1 MPVLTK
7 AFRRIGRFLQLFK
20 IAVTGSEKEFTKGSI
35 DRAIFLLSIPMILE
49 MAMESLFAVVDIY
62 FVSHLGV
69 NAITTVGLTESVL
82 TLVYTGAMGLSMA
95 ATAMIA
101 RRTGEKDPDA
111 AAHAAMQSIY
121 PGLLVAVLISL
132 SGIFFAKDILLLMG
146 AAEDVADY
154 GYVYTQILLGGNI
167 VIILLFLING
177 IFRGAG
183 DAALAMRSLWIA
195 NGLNILL
202 CPLLISGWGPVPA
215 LGLKGAAIATF
226 IGRGTGVI
234 YQLYHLAKGKD
245 LIRITRKH
253 LVPVF
258 SLIGAILKIA
268 AGATAQMLIA
278 SASWIFLVRIISYFG
293 KDAVAGYTIAI
304 RVVIF
309 TILPAW
315 GMANAAAALVGQNL
329 GAQQPER
336 AEQSAWRAAFFNMI
350 FLAIVAVVFMVWAPA
365 IIGFFTNNQVVVR
378 YGVQCIRLMSAGY
391 VFFAYGMVL
400 TQSFNGAG
408 DTRTPM
414 LINMFIMWLFQMP
427 LAYVLA
433 IVFKMGPVGVFWAMA
448 VSESTSALVAIWLF
462 RRGTWKQVKI

>member
-1 MPVLTK
+1 MPLLTN
-7 AFRRIGRFLQLFK
+7 APQRIRRFFQLFK
-20 IAVTGSEKEFTKGSI
+20 IAVTGSEKEFTTGSI

-111 AAHAAMQSIY
+111 AAHAAMQSLY
-121 PGLLVAVLISL
+121 PGLLVSVLISIA
-132 SGIFFAKDILLLMG
+132 GIFFAKDILLVMG
-146 AAEDVADY
+146 AAKEVADY
-154 GYVYTQILLGGNI
+154 GYEYTQIILGGNI

-195 NGLNILL
+195 NGLNIIL

-226 IGRGTGVI
+226 IGRGTGVM
-234 YQLYHLAKGKD
+234 YQLYHLVKGKD
-245 LIRITRKH
+245 LIRITKKH
-253 LVPVF
+253 LAPAF
-258 SLIGAILKIA
+258 PLIGAILKIA

-336 AEQSAWRAAFFNMI
+336 AEKSAWRAAFFNMI
-350 FLAIVAVVFMVWAPA
+350 FLGVVAVVFMAWAPA
-365 IIGFFTNNQVVVR
+365 IIGFFTTDPVVIN

-427 LAYVLA
+427 LAYTLA
-433 IVFKMGPVGVFWAMA
+433 IWLKMGPVGVFWAMA
-448 VSESTSALVAIWLF
+448 ISESTSALVAIWLF